1 MGRHGPELKRRHTGL
16 FEFRGAC
23 FEVEPDFVVE
33 LVIESNAATGIL
45 QTIDPFSERQTRRDS
60 PMPYA

>member
-45 QTIDPFSERQTRRDS
+45 QTIV
-60 PMPYA
+60 